1 MKRRI
6 LALLLAVLT
15 LTALTAAAFA
25 AETTTETLGAF
36 NLKGSDGY
44 TLTVVGGESVTGGF
58 YAGATKFKLT
68 CTGLPGQYS
77 LVLLLK
83 EDAKQAEGTKG
94 VPTPTESNLQYIDQ
108 QNINTAKEATFDLF
122 PKQME
127 PGTYNVYVS
136 TDSVNLKKVASLEY
150 GEKPKY
156 TLGDVDNDGKINS
169 SDALLVLQHSVE
181 ILTLKDNALLAAD
194 VDKDGRILSSDAL
207 LILQHSVGIK
217 EIS

>member
-25 AETTTETLGAF
+25 ADTTTETLGAF
-36 NLKGSDGY
+36 NLKGSKGY
-44 TLTVVGGESVTGGF
+44 TLTVVGGGSVTGGF
-58 YAGATKFKLT
+58 YAGANRFTLT
-68 CTGLPGQYS
+68 CDGLVGDYS

-83 EDAKQAEGTKG
+83 EDENQADGTKG
-94 VPTPTESNLQYIDQ
+94 IPTPTESNLQYIDQ

-136 TDSVNLKKVASLEY
+136 TDSVKLTKVASLEY

-156 TLGDVDNDGKINS
+156 TLGDVNNDTFIK
-169 SDALLVLQHSVE
+169 
-181 ILTLKDNALLAAD
+181 TT
-194 VDKDGRILSSDAL
+194 DAL
-207 LILQHSVGIK
+207 LILQHIAQKTTLTDDAFLAADVNKDGKLKTTDALLILQYIAGKIK
-217 EIS
+217 SF

>member
-25 AETTTETLGAF
+25 TGTTTETLGAF
-36 NLKGSDGY
+36 NLKDSEGY
-44 TLTVVGGESVTGGF
+44 TLTVVGTEATGGF
-58 YAGATKFKLT
+58 YKGATRFQLT
-68 CTGLPGQYS
+68 CNGLPGKYS

-83 EDAKQAEGTKG
+83 EGKEQADGTEGI
-94 VPTPTESNLQYIDQ
+94 PTPTENNLQYIDQ
-108 QNINTAKEATFDLF
+108 QNINTEKKATFDLF
-122 PKQME
+122 PKSLE
-127 PGTYNVYVS
+127 RGVYNVYVS
-136 TDSVNLKKVASLEY
+136 TDRVKLEKVASFEY

-181 ILTLKDNALLAAD
+181 MITLKDSALLAAD

-207 LILQHSVGIK
+207 LILQHSVGMIT
-217 EIS
+217 IS

>member
-25 AETTTETLGAF
+25 ADTTTGTLGAF
-36 NLKGSDGY
+36 NLKGSEGY

-58 YAGATKFKLT
+58 YAGANRFTLT
-68 CTGLPGQYS
+68 CDGLDGNYS

-83 EDAKQAEGTKG
+83 EGAAQADGTEGI
-94 VPTPTESNLQYIDQ
+94 PTPTENNLQYIDQ
-108 QNINTAKEATFDLF
+108 QNIAARKATFTLF
-122 PKQME
+122 PKSLE
-127 PGTYNVYVS
+127 RGVYNVYVS
-136 TDSVNLKKVASLEY
+136 TDKVTLKKVASFEY

>member
-25 AETTTETLGAF
+25 ADTPETLGAF
-36 NLKGSDGY
+36 NLKDSEGY
-44 TLTVVGGESVTGGF
+44 TLTVVGGGAGTGGF

-83 EDAKQAEGTKG
+83 EGEDQADGTEG
-94 VPTPTESNLQYIDQ
+94 VPTPTVYNLQYIDQ
-108 QNINTAKEATFDLF
+108 QNINAAKEATFDLF
-122 PKQME
+122 PKSLE
-127 PGTYNVYVS
+127 KGVYNVYVS
-136 TDSVNLKKVASLEY
+136 TDRVKLEKVASFEY
-150 GEKPKY
+150 NEKPKY

-181 ILTLKDNALLAAD
+181 MITLKDSALLAAD

-207 LILQHSVGIK
+207 LILQHSVGMIT
-217 EIS
+217 IS

>member
-25 AETTTETLGAF
+25 ADTTTGTLGAF
-36 NLKGSDGY
+36 NLKDSDGY

-68 CTGLPGQYS
+68 CTGLSGQYS

-83 EDAKQAEGTKG
+83 EGADQSEGTKG
-94 VPTPTESNLQYIDQ
+94 IPTESNLQYIDQ
-108 QNINTAKEATFDLF
+108 QNIAAQKATFDLF
-122 PKQME
+122 PKSLE
-127 PGTYNVYVS
+127 RGVYNVYVS
-136 TDSVNLKKVASLEY
+136 TDRVKLEKVASFEY

-156 TLGDVDNDGKINS
+156 TLGDVDNDGFISILDVTAILNHI
-169 SDALLVLQHSVE
+169 AGNITLVG
-181 ILTLKDNALLAAD
+181 DRFLAAD
-194 VDKDGRILSSDAL
+194 VVEPKGAIDILDAVRILNVMAGNATLD
-207 LILQHSVGIK
+207 
-217 EIS
+217 

>member
-36 NLKGSDGY
+36 NLKGSNGY
-44 TLTVVGGESVTGGF
+44 TLTVVGTEATGGF
-58 YAGATKFKLT
+58 YAGANRFKLT
-68 CTGLPGQYS
+68 CDGLDGNYS

-83 EDAKQAEGTKG
+83 EGETEGTKG

-122 PKQME
+122 PKSLKK
-127 PGTYNVYVS
+127 GVYNVYVS
-136 TDSVNLKKVASLEY
+136 TDKVNLKKVASFEY
-150 GEKPKY
+150 NTEPEY
-156 TLGDVDNDGKINS
+156 IPGDVNDDTYIDIYDVS
-169 SDALLVLQHSVE
+169 ALLSYLAE
-181 ILTLKDNALLAAD
+181 KRKLTAKGLLAAD
-194 VDKDGRILSSDAL
+194 VAAEKGVIDIYDASRILRYLA
-207 LILQHSVGIK
+207 GTGK
-217 EIS
+217 FE

>member
-25 AETTTETLGAF
+25 ADTTTEVLGAF
-36 NLKGSDGY
+36 NIKGSEGYNLSVDGG
-44 TLTVVGGESVTGGF
+44 TGTGGF
-58 YAGATKFKLT
+58 YANANKFKLT
-68 CTGLPGQYS
+68 CTGLSGKYS

-83 EDAKQAEGTKG
+83 EGAKQADGTEGI
-94 VPTPTESNLQYIDQ
+94 PTPTENNLQYIDQ
-108 QNINTAKEATFDLF
+108 QNIAAQKATFDLF
-122 PKQME
+122 PKSLE
-127 PGTYNVYVS
+127 RGVYNVYVS
-136 TDSVNLKKVASLEY
+136 TDRVKLEKVASFEY
-150 GEKPKY
+150 NEKPKY

>member
-94 VPTPTESNLQYIDQ
+94 VPTESNLQYIDQ
-108 QNINTAKEATFDLF
+108 QNITATTEFILF

-136 TDSVNLKKVASLEY
+136 TDSVKLTKVASLEY
-150 GEKPKY
+150 GTEPEY
-156 TLGDVDNDGKINS
+156 TLGDVNEDTYIDIYDAS
-169 SDALLVLQHSVE
+169 ALLSYLAE
-181 ILTLKDNALLAAD
+181 KRKLTAKGLLAAD
-194 VDKDGRILSSDAL
+194 VAAEKGVIDIYDVSRILRYLA
-207 LILQHSVGIK
+207 GTGK
-217 EIS
+217 FE